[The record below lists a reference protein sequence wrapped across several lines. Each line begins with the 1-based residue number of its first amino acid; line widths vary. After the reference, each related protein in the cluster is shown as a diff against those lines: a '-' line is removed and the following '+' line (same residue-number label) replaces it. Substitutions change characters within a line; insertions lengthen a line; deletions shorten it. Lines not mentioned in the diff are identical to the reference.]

1 MGDDSAMKPATS
13 EEIRQLAASVH
24 RTVDTLSTTVH
35 SALSQRENAR
45 IHPFPQLTLGG
56 QMESFNAPGFQ
67 VGERNSPVCFEST
80 ARCSSEPVSFESTSF
95 ESASF
100 ESGSSRSTRSVS
112 PSSLPIAGVSIPSLG
127 RAPGAWR
134 RAVKQWTEVD
144 PQTGLALRDWPA
156 KWYTGLMRTT
166 TGSLHGQ
173 RKMIFEEYE
182 R

>member
-13 EEIRQLAASVH
+13 EEVRQLAASVH
-24 RTVDTLSTTVH
+24 QNLNALSTTVN
-35 SALSQRENAR
+35 SALSQTADAR
-45 IHPFPQLTLGG
+45 NHPGSQSTLGR
-56 QMESFNAPGFQ
+56 QMESINEPGF
-67 VGERNSPVCFEST
+67 GEARNSQIGSKST
-80 ARCSSEPVSFESTSF
+80 TASCSSESVSSESFELRN
-95 ESASF
+95 
-100 ESGSSRSTRSVS
+100 SRSANVTVS
-112 PSSLPIAGVSIPSLG
+112 PLSLPIAGVSVPSLG
-127 RAPGAWR
+127 HAPGAWR

>member
-45 IHPFPQLTLGG
+45 IHPGPQLTLGG
-56 QMESFNAPGFQ
+56 QMESLNAPGFQ
-67 VGERNSPVCFEST
+67 VGERNSPVSEST
-80 ARCSSEPVSFESTSF
+80 ARCSSE
-95 ESASF
+95 SASF
-100 ESGSSRSTRSVS
+100 ESGNSRSRSVS